1 MSALIPLRES
11 AAPNVATAEV
21 FRESYIPLSEK
32 AVRSDGTIGI
42 KLIAPGWGSSGYY
55 SPQILERDT
64 PRVFPPGTQ
73 MFWNHDTAFEE
84 AERPEGDLS
93 RLAAVITSSPRY
105 EAAGVDGPGV
115 YADAR
120 IFAGYAPVIDDI
132 AENIGLSIRAQG
144 RYMDGE
150 AEGRHGRIV
159 QEITQDPR
167 VGSRVDFVTRPGAG
181 GAIVSIFEAAPGA
194 PQLENPLKK
203 YHFRPTIETYLLEAG
218 RVLSRA
224 NETKL
229 KAALEQLTAV
239 LALLGDSDEATES
252 AFRTSRLHEALS
264 NNDIRQVLDDKLKNR
279 FGGRETYVWSRDWS
293 VQDGWIV
300 FEVST
305 ETSTTCYRLGMT
317 ATATDVILADD
328 PPTEVRAMTMYV
340 PIRVS
345 ESLSGHGNNS
355 TEDAMS
361 EQELKEAQ
369 AALAERDKALAE
381 STAAL
386 AKMEEQLLLREARE
400 FVTGKLAEADLPDIT
415 RLRLAGQLARNPIVA
430 DGKLDEA
437 EMTKAVETAVAEAQ
451 AEIAAITDTG
461 NGRITGMGG
470 NGNPL
475 IEAAELAESQKRIS
489 TALGSLGY
497 APVKEA

>member
-1 MSALIPLRES
+1 
-11 AAPNVATAEV
+11 
-21 FRESYIPLSEK
+21 
-32 AVRSDGTIGI
+32 
-42 KLIAPGWGSSGYY
+42 
-55 SPQILERDT
+55 
-64 PRVFPPGTQ
+64 

-132 AENIGLSIRAQG
+132 AENIGLSIRAAG

-194 PQLENPLKK
+194 PPLPDPNPVNAFL
-203 YHFRPTIETYLLEAG
+203 TEAG

-239 LALLGDSDEATES
+239 LALLGDSDEAAES

-264 NNDIRQVLDDKLKNR
+264 NNDIHQALSDKLKNR
-279 FGGRETYVWSRDWS
+279 FGGRETYVWPRDWS
-293 VQDGWIV
+293 VQDGWVV
-300 FEVST
+300 FEIST

-381 STAAL
+381 SQAAL
-386 AKMEEQLLLREARE
+386 DKMREQLLLREARE
-400 FVTGKLAEADLPDIT
+400 FVTGKLAESDLPDIT
-415 RLRLAGQLARNPIVA
+415 QTRLAGHLGRNPIVA

-437 EMTKAVETAVAEAQ
+437 EMTKAVEAAVAEAV

-475 IEAAELAESQKRIS
+475 IEAAALAESAKRIDA
-489 TALGSLGY
+489 ALGSLGY
-497 APVKEA
+497 TPAKEGM